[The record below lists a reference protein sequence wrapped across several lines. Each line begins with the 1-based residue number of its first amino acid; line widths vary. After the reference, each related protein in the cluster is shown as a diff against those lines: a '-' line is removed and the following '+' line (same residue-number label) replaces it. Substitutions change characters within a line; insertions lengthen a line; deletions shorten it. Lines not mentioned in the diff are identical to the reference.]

1 MKKLNEL
8 KDSFFLDR
16 FLGFVERYDEV
27 NKTDLIPIASKW
39 VETKDFNAIYYCL
52 KSSHPHSTVCLSHVM
67 LANMTEEELFAL
79 QDFSKKMAPLLDE
92 EKALCAELARYL
104 GKTQYSF

>member
-1 MKKLNEL
+1 MKKQNKL

-27 NKTDLIPIASKW
+27 KKTNMMYTAEKW
-39 VETKDFNAIYYCL
+39 VKEKDFDAIYYCL
-52 KSSHPHSTVCLSHVM
+52 KLSNPDAMVCLSHIE
-67 LANMTEEELFAL
+67 LANMTEEELLAL

-92 EKALCAELARYL
+92 EKALCAEIAGYL
-104 GKTQYSF
+104 GKPKY